1 MLMRLRL
8 AIVLYLVSATVL
20 PNRRLGAQ
28 RSGRRC
34 RPYAWSAPRTLTM
47 ADGRPVYVDGARPV
61 RFGDGLALLGVPTF
75 VWSTPT
81 VFADT
86 GAGAREM
93 VDPSRLAGV
102 LRAPGRAT
110 DLVSMPTGAT
120 RMLAVHALSRGDGS
134 LDVFWGESADT
145 SSHALEQVQAVWHAR
160 FARNGWNT
168 PERVL
173 AFEEIAW
180 NTGYPV
186 VRTIAGAP
194 ALAVPVR
201 QARLSGDTLGIMYLR
216 RDHGAWRRAWI
227 PAGPIPPTDL
237 ALATTSDHTL
247 VLAFVGS
254 MVLPSGRLEASGVF
268 IVRSHDLGVT
278 WSPPRSVAD
287 LGLAGVNWLRMV
299 AMRDGTLHLVW
310 TVHRTAAGARP
321 ARTIE
326 RASSRDGGATWQPAR
341 ATVNDP
347 FVEFLAAARLHD
359 SLFFAGR
366 YHDGH
371 QLAVSAVGDDG
382 PIAWQRLP
390 FDAADTPPRLTPWG
404 PDSLM
409 LSWGTRRQGAYP
421 LFPGLP
427 APLLETSTITT
438 RCDPAP

>member
-1 MLMRLRL
+1 
-8 AIVLYLVSATVL
+8 
-20 PNRRLGAQ
+20 
-28 RSGRRC
+28 
-34 RPYAWSAPRTLTM
+34 M

-61 RFGDGLALLGVPTF
+61 RFAGGLALLGVPTF

-86 GAGAREM
+86 GAGARPM

-102 LRAPGRAT
+102 VRAPGGAT
-110 DLVSMPTGAT
+110 ELVSMPTGAT
-120 RMLAVHALSRGDGS
+120 RMLAVQAASRSDGA

-145 SSHALEQVQAVWHAR
+145 SYHALEQVPAVWHAR
-160 FARNGWNT
+160 FAGNGWST

-173 AFEEIAW
+173 AFDEIAW
-180 NTGYPV
+180 NAGYPV
-186 VRTIAGAP
+186 VRTIAGET

-201 QARLSGDTLGIMYLR
+201 QARRSGDTLGIVYLR

-237 ALATTSDHTL
+237 ALTTTSDHTL

-254 MVLPSGRLEASGVF
+254 MLLPSGRLEASGVF
-268 IVRSHDLGVT
+268 IVRSHDLGAT
-278 WSPPRSVAD
+278 WSAPQSVAD

-299 AMRDGTLHLVW
+299 ATRDGALHLVW
-310 TVHRTAAGARP
+310 SVHRTAPGARN

-326 RASSRDGGATWQPAR
+326 RASSRDGGATWRQGR

-347 FVEFLAAARLHD
+347 VVEFLAAARLGD
-359 SLFFAGR
+359 SVFVVGR

-371 QLAVSAVGDDG
+371 QLTAAAVGDDG
-382 PIAWQRLP
+382 PIAWHQLP
-390 FDAADTPPRLTPWG
+390 FDAAETPPRLTPLG
-404 PDSLM
+404 RDSLM
-409 LSWGTRRQGAYP
+409 LSWGTRRPGAYP

-427 APLLETSTITT
+427 APLVETSTITT
-438 RCDPAP
+438 RCDSAP